1 MNVNELLQLMIKK
14 GISDIHFKA
23 ASPPIIRVNGKLI
36 ATNFENFTAKH
47 IHELAYSIMSPE
59 QQALFERDNE
69 VDISYAIDGV
79 SRFRVNVYR
88 QKNTIAVT
96 LRVVPLKIKSF
107 EDLNMPVEV
116 LRKLSEETRGLIL
129 VAGIT
134 GAGKT
139 TTLNSIIDYI
149 NNQFAYNIVTVEDP
163 IEFFHQ
169 DKKSTISQR
178 EIGSDTKSFKSAL
191 KHVLRQD
198 PDVVVIGEMR
208 EFEAIA
214 SGITA
219 AETGHLVMSTIH
231 TMDSVQTIDRI
242 VDSYPPHQ
250 QLQIRLQLANI
261 LKGVIG
267 QRLLISSDGE
277 MRYPATETLICTSLI
292 RKLIVEGKSQ
302 EIYKSIEQGDYYGMH
317 TFDQDL
323 YRLYKQGKVNLE
335 EALENATNPDDLMLK
350 IRGIGS
356 EAGVNSGSQ

>member
-23 ASPPIIRVNGKLI
+23 ASPPIVRINGKLI
-36 ATNFENFTAKH
+36 STNFEHFTAKH
-47 IHELAYSIMSPE
+47 IHDLAYSLMNKD
-59 QQALFERDNE
+59 QQNLFEKERE
-69 VDISYAIDGV
+69 IDISYEIDSV

-96 LRVVPLKIKSF
+96 LRVVPLKAKSF
-107 EDLNMPVEV
+107 DDLNMPNEV

-129 VAGIT
+129 IAGIT

-139 TTLNSIIDYI
+139 TTMNSIINHI
-149 NNQFAYNIVTVEDP
+149 NENFAYNVVTVEDP
-163 IEFFHQ
+163 IEFFHK
-169 DKKSTISQR
+169 DNKSTISQR
-178 EIGSDTKSFKSAL
+178 EIGSDTKSFKNAL

-208 EFEAIA
+208 EFEAIS
-214 SGITA
+214 SGITS
-219 AETGHLVMSTIH
+219 AETGHLVFSTIH

-242 VDSYPPHQ
+242 IDSYPPHQ
-250 QLQIRLQLANI
+250 QIQVRMQLANI
-261 LKGVIG
+261 LKGIIA
-267 QRLLISSDGE
+267 QRLLISADGE
-277 MRYPATETLICTSLI
+277 TRYPATEVLICTSLI
-292 RKLIVEGKSQ
+292 RKLIAEGKSQ

-323 YRLYKQGKVNLE
+323 YRLYKQGKINLE

-356 EAGVNSGSQ
+356 EAGVNSGNH